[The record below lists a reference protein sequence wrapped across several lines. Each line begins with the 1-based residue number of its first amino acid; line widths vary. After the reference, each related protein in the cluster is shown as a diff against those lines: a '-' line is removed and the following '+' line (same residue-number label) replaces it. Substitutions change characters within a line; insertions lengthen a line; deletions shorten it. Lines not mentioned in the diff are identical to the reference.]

1 MHRNRSPL
9 CYIRSCGRS
18 IVASLTVL
26 AAVLSG
32 HCADADADA
41 DADSS
46 RMEVIRPVMSA
57 YTFEAGGTHLADTYL
72 TPLIYGGYSLALQY
86 ERWQA
91 MKFSPERWVMNLT
104 VRGTWDDADSPARN
118 NSMWYAGV
126 DARWG
131 MMHRWQLPWGITV
144 GAGGSTGIMA
154 GCMYNGRNS
163 NNPAS
168 AKVSWTVD
176 AAAYASWKTRIGRL
190 PITVTY
196 KPTLPL
202 TGVFYGVEYGQLY
215 YEYWLGN
222 HKNTIHWGHWGN
234 YFAMDNQLTADLHFG
249 ATSLRVGYRG
259 YVYST
264 KVNGITSR
272 ITSNTFII
280 GISGEWMSL
289 NPRKP
294 ISADNVRII
303 SAL

>member
-1 MHRNRSPL
+1 MRRISL
-9 CYIRSCGRS
+9 L
-18 IVASLTVL
+18 VALML
-26 AAVLSG
+26 LAVLLSR
-32 HCADADADA
+32 AAET
-41 DADSS
+41 DSS

-57 YTFEAGGTHLADTYL
+57 YTFEAGSSHLADTYL

-91 MKFSPERWVMNLT
+91 MKFSPERWVMSLA
-104 VRGTWDDADSPARN
+104 VRGTWDYADSLARN
-118 NSMWYAGV
+118 NSMWYAGL
-126 DARWG
+126 DARWA
-131 MMHRWQLPWGITV
+131 MMHRWKLPWGITV
-144 GAGGSTGIMA
+144 GAGGATGIIA

-168 AKVSWTVD
+168 AKVSWTID

-190 PITVTY
+190 PVTLTY
-196 KPTLPL
+196 RPIMPL

-222 HKNTIHWGHWGN
+222 RKNTIHWGHWGN

-249 ATSLRVGYRG
+249 STSLRVGYRG

-280 GISGEWMSL
+280 GISGEWMSI
-289 NPRKP
+289 NPRKKL
-294 ISADNVRII
+294 SVDNARII

>member
-1 MHRNRSPL
+1 MRRINL
-9 CYIRSCGRS
+9 F
-18 IVASLTVL
+18 VALML
-26 AAVLSG
+26 MAVLSSR
-32 HCADADADA
+32 AAET
-41 DADSS
+41 DSS

-57 YTFEAGGTHLADTYL
+57 YTFEAGGSHLADTYL

-91 MKFSPERWVMNLT
+91 MKFSPERWVMSLA
-104 VRGTWDDADSPARN
+104 VRGTWDHTDSPARN
-118 NSMWYAGV
+118 NSMWYAGL
-126 DARWG
+126 DARWA
-131 MMHRWQLPWGITV
+131 MIHRWKLPWGITV
-144 GAGGSTGIMA
+144 GAGAATGIMA

-168 AKVSWTVD
+168 AKVSWTID

-190 PITVTY
+190 PVTLTY
-196 KPTLPL
+196 RPIMPL

-222 HKNTIHWGHWGN
+222 RKNTIHWGHWGK

-249 ATSLRVGYRG
+249 STSLRVGYRG

-280 GISGEWMSL
+280 GISGEWMSI
-289 NPRKP
+289 NPRKKL
-294 ISADNVRII
+294 SVYNARII

>member
-1 MHRNRSPL
+1 MRRISL
-9 CYIRSCGRS
+9 F
-18 IVASLTVL
+18 VALML
-26 AAVLSG
+26 MAVLSSR
-32 HCADADADA
+32 AAET
-41 DADSS
+41 DSS

-57 YTFEAGGTHLADTYL
+57 YTFEAGGSHLADTYL
-72 TPLIYGGYSLALQY
+72 TPLIYGGYSLAIQY

-91 MKFSPERWVMNLT
+91 MKFSPERWVMSLA
-104 VRGTWDDADSPARN
+104 VRGTWDYADSPARN
-118 NSMWYAGV
+118 NSMWYAGL
-126 DARWG
+126 DARWA
-131 MMHRWQLPWGITV
+131 MMHRWKLPLGITV
-144 GAGGSTGIMA
+144 GAGGATGIMA

-168 AKVSWTVD
+168 AKVSWTID
-176 AAAYASWKTRIGRL
+176 AAAYASWKTRISRL
-190 PITVTY
+190 PVTFTY
-196 KPTLPL
+196 RPLLPL

-222 HKNTIHWGHWGN
+222 RKNTIHWGHWGN

-249 ATSLRVGYRG
+249 STSLRVGYRG

-280 GISGEWMSL
+280 GISGEWMSI
-289 NPRKP
+289 NPRKKL
-294 ISADNVRII
+294 SVDNARII

>member
-1 MHRNRSPL
+1 MSRSNPIHHIPDGVWRTL
-9 CYIRSCGRS
+9 VVFVTVLYG
-18 IVASLTVL
+18 SLT
-26 AAVLSG
+26 G
-32 HCADADADA
+32 HSVEKADTAD
-41 DADSS
+41 
-46 RMEVIRPVMSA
+46 MVTVRPVMSA
-57 YTFEAGGTHLADTYL
+57 YTFEAGGSRLADTYL
-72 TPLIYGGYSLALQY
+72 TPLIYDGYALAVQY

-104 VRGTWDDADSPARN
+104 IRATWDDADSPARN

-131 MMHRWQLPWGITV
+131 MMHRWTMPLGITI

-168 AKVSWTVD
+168 AKLSWTVD
-176 AAAYASWKTRIGRL
+176 AAAYATWSTKLGRL
-190 PITVTY
+190 PVTLTY
-196 KPTLPL
+196 KPVMPL
-202 TGVFYGVEYGQLY
+202 TGIFFGVEYGASY

-222 HKNTIHWGHWGN
+222 RKNTIHWGHWGN

-249 ATSLRVGYRG
+249 ATSLRLGYRG
-259 YVYST
+259 FVYST
-264 KVNGITSR
+264 KVNGISSR

-280 GISGEWMSL
+280 GVSGEWMSI

-294 ISADNVRII
+294 LSADCVRII
-303 SAL
+303 NAL

>member
-1 MHRNRSPL
+1 MTMHRNRSPL

-18 IVASLTVL
+18 IVASLTIL

-32 HCADADADA
+32 HCA

-126 DARWG
+126 DARWS

-196 KPTLPL
+196 KLTLPL

>member
-1 MHRNRSPL
+1 MRRISL
-9 CYIRSCGRS
+9 L
-18 IVASLTVL
+18 VALML
-26 AAVLSG
+26 LAVLLSR
-32 HCADADADA
+32 AAET
-41 DADSS
+41 DSS

-57 YTFEAGGTHLADTYL
+57 YTFEAGSSHLADTYL
-72 TPLIYGGYSLALQY
+72 TPLIYGGYSLAIQY

-91 MKFSPERWVMNLT
+91 MKFSPERWVMSLA
-104 VRGTWDDADSPARN
+104 VRGTWDHADSPARN
-118 NSMWYAGV
+118 NSMWYAGL
-126 DARWG
+126 DARWA
-131 MMHRWQLPWGITV
+131 MMHRWKFPWGITV
-144 GAGGSTGIMA
+144 GAGVATGIMA

-168 AKVSWTVD
+168 AKVSWTID

-190 PITVTY
+190 PLTLTY
-196 KPTLPL
+196 RPLLPL
-202 TGVFYGVEYGQLY
+202 TGLFYGVEYGQLY

-222 HKNTIHWGHWGN
+222 RKNTIHWGHWGN

-249 ATSLRVGYRG
+249 STSLRVGYRG

-280 GISGEWMSL
+280 GISGEWMSI
-289 NPRKP
+289 NPRKKL
-294 ISADNVRII
+294 SVDNARII

>member
-1 MHRNRSPL
+1 
-9 CYIRSCGRS
+9 
-18 IVASLTVL
+18 
-26 AAVLSG
+26 
-32 HCADADADA
+32 
-41 DADSS
+41 
-46 RMEVIRPVMSA
+46 MEVIRPVMSA

-176 AAAYASWKTRIGRL
+176 AAAYASWKTRVGRL